1 MHRLYRWKLI
11 TPLSKCLSQTSQ
23 LLIRASLCLL
33 QITSSYISSP
43 SVLFWSTPL
52 QTWECKKLIPIPW
65 GIPDY
70 RQYGNCW
77 ISPFPH
83 FGHSMHNLNKIQQ
96 LVKDSSTESSPRCP
110 QGWSS
115 CNAHLELA
123 FLPCLFHSSP
133 ALLSPLGS
141 LPKEMT
147 CIQVFVLGF
156 AFLGGNLGGYSGCE
170 KIYHFWGSHFE
181 DFGDEM
187 TWSLGLA
194 LNISS
199 IYKHCGRQYGEFSEN
214 QKYNY
219 HMTQQV
225 HLGIYPKQQQQ
236 AKH

>member
-1 MHRLYRWKLI
+1 MPHRPRSFCSELLFASCRSPVATFPAL
-11 TPLSKCLSQTSQ
+11 LSYSEALRCK
-23 LLIRASLCLL
+23 
-33 QITSSYISSP
+33 P
-43 SVLFWSTPL
+43 GSVK
-52 QTWECKKLIPIPW
+52 ELIPIPW

-77 ISPFPH
+77 ISPCPH

-115 CNAHLELA
+115 CNASWVGFPA
-123 FLPCLFHSSP
+123 LPIPFFP

-147 CIQVFVLGF
+147 CIQAFVLGS
-156 AFLGGNLGGYSGCE
+156 AFGGNLGGYSGCE

-199 IYKHCGRQYGEFSEN
+199 IYKHCGRQYGGFSEN